1 MRCNN
6 PGKRELDWSR
16 VNVWSA
22 SRTGDTFGLNV
33 RWALKG
39 LFLNGRTH
47 NHSNNSNNRNN
58 NKKKTMWKE
67 AAANVSLYL
76 SLAPCSHVY
85 SFEYAVI
92 RFFMALNVSLSRLF
106 SGSFSFFSCGLSVRD
121 TIGKKEIENPG
132 RFCCSAQFTGSLLR
146 SHFYRRRDEKTGEK
160 KKREAPWKKKKEK
173 CLYPFLLLSCCV

>member
-1 MRCNN
+1 MGCNN

-47 NHSNNSNNRNN
+47 NHSNNN
-58 NKKKTMWKE
+58 NKKDDVERSSSKC
-67 AAANVSLYL
+67 L
-76 SLAPCSHVY
+76 SLSLLLLVPMFTASNMLWYVFSWLLTFPFRVY
-85 SFEYAVI
+85 FRV
-92 RFFMALNVSLSRLF
+92 L
-106 SGSFSFFSCGLSVRD
+106 FSFFSCGLSVRD
-121 TIGKKEIENPG
+121 TIGKKRNREPWP
-132 RFCCSAQFTGSLLR
+132 LLLQCPIHWLTSSQPFLSTTR
-146 SHFYRRRDEKTGEK
+146 WEDGGE